1 MWDFWREAPTGPQ
14 PFGGVK
20 GIGDP
25 RRIRTAILT
34 LRGLPPSQ
42 LVDGA
47 KLIIRNQIS

>member
-1 MWDFWREAPTGPQ
+1 MWEFWREAPTGLSL
-14 PFGGVK
+14 FGGVK